1 MLNYTPIHALLL
13 NVYRHK
19 IIWNYPQK
27 QGKLSCNERG
37 KTNSPSKLLFRI
49 YLKFSSF
56 RPEPFP
62 CGSFTTHIALKT
74 KVQKASMQLM
84 EFKLFSI

>member
-1 MLNYTPIHALLL
+1 MLKLNYTPIHVLLL

-37 KTNSPSKLLFRI
+37 QTIAPPN
-49 YLKFSSF
+49 YSS
-56 RPEPFP
+56 
-62 CGSFTTHIALKT
+62 
-74 KVQKASMQLM
+74 
-84 EFKLFSI
+84 